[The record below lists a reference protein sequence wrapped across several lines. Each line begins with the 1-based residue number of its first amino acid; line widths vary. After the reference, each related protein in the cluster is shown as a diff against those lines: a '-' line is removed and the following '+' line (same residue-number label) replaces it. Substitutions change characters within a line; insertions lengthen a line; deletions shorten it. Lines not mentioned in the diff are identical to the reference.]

1 MHLTHPL
8 PYRLPPPPLWA
19 LLGLLITLAACNGA
33 ATDPDVGPRVSG
45 LEVASPSAHTLIFSA
60 LQGERAPL
68 QEVTVRNLSNH
79 PLEVSALS
87 LEGVDA
93 DAFFLEPP
101 PTLPLAIAPQG
112 SYTFTIGFAPS
123 EAGSQNATL
132 QLHTTSPQ
140 STARVALYG
149 LAARGEGGAL
159 EPSLHD
165 IVQTLGYA
173 VDVGGTELILS
184 TEDAPIGDEV
194 TVALFER
201 ASEAPVTLTPV
212 ARYGPEAP
220 LRFGFVTLEGG
231 EVKRHELGRVA
242 PEDAQRLLPP
252 LQSGQTSFDPGR
264 TPFGIYVRSG
274 SREGSTVSAL
284 NTGLARAIRVY
295 PLKDRVGRPLPNSYL
310 IAFEEAS
317 NGDYQDAVFVLHN
330 VEPSS
335 ALLPAELNSPWQPL
349 FNGRDLTG
357 WYTYLPSHGVDRD
370 PEGVFRVEDGVLH
383 ILNVP
388 QRGRREFGYVA
399 TRAEFENY
407 HLRLEYRWGEKRF
420 PPREHAKR
428 DSGIIYHVTG
438 PDRVWPRGVEY
449 QIQEGDTGDFWLI
462 GGTTLATTVAST
474 RTAEPRYQQHGEP
487 YTSRP
492 GRFVRVVKDG
502 TYERLEGWNTAEVI
516 VRGNTA
522 VHLINGRVN
531 NRAYGIF
538 QPGPN
543 GEPVPLTR
551 GRILLQAEGAEIM
564 FRNIEIRP
572 LDPLPASELR

>member
-1 MHLTHPL
+1 MRNP
-8 PYRLPPPPLWA
+8 
-19 LLGLLITLAACNGA
+19 
-33 ATDPDVGPRVSG
+33 TD
-45 LEVASPSAHTLIFSA
+45 
-60 LQGERAPL
+60 Q
-68 QEVTVRNLSNH
+68 
-79 PLEVSALS
+79 PLEVSDVS
-87 LEGVDA
+87 LGGVDA
-93 DAFFLEPP
+93 DAFFLESPP
-101 PTLPLAIAPQG
+101 ALPLRIAPQS
-112 SYTFTIGFAPS
+112 SYTFTIGFAPPH
-123 EAGSQNATL
+123 AGSQNATL
-132 QLHTTSPQ
+132 ELSTASPQ

-159 EPSLHD
+159 EPSLHE

-173 VDVGGTELILS
+173 IDVGGTELILS
-184 TEDAPIGDEV
+184 TKDAPIGDEITV
-194 TVALFER
+194 TLFER

-212 ARYGPEAP
+212 ARYGPEAL
-220 LRFGFVTLEGG
+220 LRFGFVTFDGQQPE
-231 EVKRHELGRVA
+231 RHELGRVA

-252 LQSGQTSFDPGR
+252 LQSGQTSFDPGD
-264 TPFGIYVRSG
+264 TPFGVYVRSG
-274 SREGSTVSAL
+274 SREGSTISAL

-295 PLKDRVGRPLPNSYL
+295 PLSDRVGRPLRNSYL
-310 IAFEEAS
+310 IAFEEAT

-330 VEPSS
+330 AQPSS
-335 ALLPAELNSPWQPL
+335 ALLPTELESPWQPL

-357 WYTYLPSHGVDRD
+357 WYTYLPSHGVDHD

-383 ILNVP
+383 ILDVP
-388 QRGRREFGYVA
+388 QRGRREFGYIA
-399 TRAEFENY
+399 THAEFENY

-420 PPREHAKR
+420 PPRERAKR

-438 PDRVWPRGVEY
+438 PDGVWPRGVEY

-474 RTAEPRYQQHGEP
+474 RAAEPRYKQHGEP

-531 NRAYGIF
+531 NRAYGLF
-538 QPGPN
+538 QPGPD
-543 GEPVPLTR
+543 GQKVPLTR
-551 GRILLQAEGAEIM
+551 GRILLQAEGAQIM

-572 LDPLPASELR
+572 LQAARDDLP